1 LGADNASRPYHVAV
15 LVSVLLKN
23 NSIVEQLVDA
33 EPVSE

>member
-1 LGADNASRPYHVAV
+1 V

-23 NSIVEQLVDA
+23 NSIVERLVDA